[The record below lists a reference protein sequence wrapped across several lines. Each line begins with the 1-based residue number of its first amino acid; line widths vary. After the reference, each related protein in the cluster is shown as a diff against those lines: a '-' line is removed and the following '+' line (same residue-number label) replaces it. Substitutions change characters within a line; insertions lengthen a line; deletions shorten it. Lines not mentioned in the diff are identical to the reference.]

1 LDRKVS
7 PLQDSI
13 NDKRNYYKNLGRR
26 DMYNVYDRNMNY
38 MDLKSNVRLVNMDS
52 IYVPRISTGYGLGNG
67 YYGSKRYL

>member
-26 DMYNVYDRNMNY
+26 DMYNLYDRNMNDI
-38 MDLKSNVRLVNMDS
+38 DLKSNARLTNMDS
-52 IYVPRISTGYGLGNG
+52 IYIPRISTGYGLGNS
-67 YYGSKRYL
+67 YYGSKRYV